1 MFKQNT
7 GAKFFGGLV
16 SHVQKRFTHSYV
28 LTALVVLDAVN
39 IPAKSFIFH
48 GEDEIEFLVT
58 INFDVDSA
66 DVGSKWFND
75 TMFRRLI
82 KLNKYSNKAT
92 SICSLSLSAF
102 CRFKFLG
109 KVTNIG
115 IFNCFIIRVP
125 NFMNIN
131 MQIRP
136 PSHFFFGGGGGGEQ
150 LPERLHDDV
159 I

>member
-16 SHVQKRFTHSYV
+16 SHVQKRFPHSYV

-48 GEDEIEFLVT
+48 GKDEIEFLVT

-66 DVGSKWFND
+66 DVGSEWFND

-82 KLNKYSNKAT
+82 KLNKYSIEV
-92 SICSLSLSAF
+92 ICSTFELL
-102 CRFKFLG
+102 
-109 KVTNIG
+109 
-115 IFNCFIIRVP
+115 FIMFMSI
-125 NFMNIN
+125 NFAES
-131 MQIRP
+131 RCW
-136 PSHFFFGGGGGGEQ
+136 
-150 LPERLHDDV
+150 ER
-159 I
+159 